1 MPAASDNA
9 LPAWAARA
17 IEQLTASDRQAT
29 AVALG
34 LDAEQLNLPPAPGSW
49 SVGQCLEHLFNAN
62 EVYLPPMTQALEGQ
76 SPSSVDEVTPG
87 WFGRYFIRTYID
99 PTTQKARAKAPGKI
113 RPAPRVD
120 ADVLDKFLRSNVAAR
135 DLVRRASAFDVNR
148 IRFKN
153 PFVAGIRFTVGTG
166 IEIIWR
172 HQRRHLLQAERARA
186 AAGFPLARLT

>member
-1 MPAASDNA
+1 
-9 LPAWAARA
+9 
-17 IEQLTASDRQAT
+17 
-29 AVALG
+29 
-34 LDAEQLNLPPAPGSW
+34 
-49 SVGQCLEHLFNAN
+49 
-62 EVYLPPMTQALEGQ
+62 MTQALFPSTGSGQ
-76 SPSSVDEVTPG
+76 GGPSPSRVEQITPG

-113 RPAPRVD
+113 RPAQRVD
-120 ADVLDKFLRSNVAAR
+120 ADILARFLRSNDAAR

-153 PFVAGIRFTVGTG
+153 PFVGGIRFTVGTG

-186 AAGFPLARLT
+186 GIDLSSVR

>member
-17 IEQLTASDRQAT
+17 IDELNASDRQAT

-34 LDAEQLNLPPAPGSW
+34 LDAEQLNQPPAPGSW
-49 SVGQCLEHLFNAN
+49 SVGQCLEHLYIAN
-62 EVYLPPMTQALEGQ
+62 EVYLPPMTQALQGQ
-76 SPSSVDEVTPG
+76 SPSAVEQVTPG

-113 RPAPRVD
+113 RPAQRVD
-120 ADVLDKFLRSNVAAR
+120 ADILARFLRSNDAAR

-186 AAGFPLARLT
+186 AAGFPPAR

>member
-17 IEQLTASDRQAT
+17 IDELHASDRQAT

-34 LDAEQLNLPPAPGSW
+34 LDAEQLNQPPAPGSW
-49 SVGQCLEHLFNAN
+49 SVGQCLEHLYISN
-62 EVYLPPMTQALEGQ
+62 EVYLPPMTQALQGQ
-76 SPSSVDEVTPG
+76 SPSAVEQVTPG

-120 ADVLDKFLRSNVAAR
+120 ADILARFLRSNDAAR

-153 PFVAGIRFTVGTG
+153 PFVGGIRFTVGTG

-186 AAGFPLARLT
+186 AVAFPPGR